1 MYLSSIEPARRKYSA
16 NAELVE
22 GEYTSSIKSW
32 KAIEPIKALGSIS
45 THKVFM
51 VREKD
56 EGYRE

>member
-1 MYLSSIEPARRKYSA
+1 MEISSQSKTFI
-16 NAELVE
+16 
-22 GEYTSSIKSW
+22 SSIKSW

-45 THKVFM
+45 THEVLI